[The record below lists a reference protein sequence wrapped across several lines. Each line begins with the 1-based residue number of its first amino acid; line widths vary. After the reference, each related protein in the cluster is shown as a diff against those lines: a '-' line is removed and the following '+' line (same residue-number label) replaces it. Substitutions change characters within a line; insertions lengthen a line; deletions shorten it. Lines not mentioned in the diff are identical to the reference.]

1 MTIYMWTFNTIPDA
15 GDVECFIDEQMPL
28 FSRNARYLTV
38 GDGEPIVDLMRVEH
52 NCGAVN
58 LEFQLNGIEEQ
69 SGDVFCFPG
78 YYPGG
83 ETPRHIHYEI
93 TAPDGR
99 TTSAEM
105 RFADDPKLP
114 KATLDRARDAIGRG
128 DRFFDVRP
136 VERSKDGVK
145 HCAFDLK
152 LPPRPERAR

>member
-28 FSRNARYLTV
+28 FSRNARYLTG

-78 YYPGG
+78 YYPGDMDDEG
-83 ETPRHIHYEI
+83 TPLFNYCD
-93 TAPDGR
+93 TDGH
-99 TTSAEM
+99 
-105 RFADDPKLP
+105 FYGK
-114 KATLDRARDAIGRG
+114 I
-128 DRFFDVRP
+128 V
-136 VERSKDGVK
+136 SKI
-145 HCAFDLK
+145 L
-152 LPPRPERAR
+152 ERAQRVFDMEISVNVEQQQFYPAG